1 MESPLNA
8 KVFNAKDFNAN
19 PTGDVQPRDDPFRTV
34 RLKRPLPTLLQL
46 VLFGGA
52 VGVACLPLN
61 RVDGWQAQLL
71 HGLPG
76 FNNQAWH
83 QGNLAQALAPLVVM
97 PLLLWLQAGHFKSGA
112 GSGIPQTIESMEQ
125 PGSASSLLGLKPTVQ
140 RLSLWTAASLALMPL
155 GREGPV
161 VQVGASVALAL
172 RSRFPR
178 LLAGFSETN
187 LVTIGAGAGLAG
199 GFNSPLMG
207 TVFVFEELT
216 GRFLPSVVWPAL
228 VVCVAAALVSNLTG
242 TPLFILL
249 VMQAPEADW
258 VQLEL
263 ALPLG
268 LAGGWL
274 GGLFAKLLFETTA
287 WLRPKVN
294 GRPLAWGLALGG
306 CLALIAVL
314 SGGLSGGDGE
324 ALMGHL
330 LGDGGS
336 LPVPGSPIDVLGWL
350 LLLAARIVAPV
361 LALGAGIPGGL
372 IDPAFAIG
380 AVFGSGS
387 LELLGGNGQL
397 GLALG
402 MAAGLAGAT
411 QLPLMTILFSL
422 RMMGDQQWL
431 FGMLLSAVIG
441 AVIGRKIQPE
451 PIYHAL
457 WGLGKKPIKSPAP

>member
-1 MESPLNA
+1 METLLNTSA
-8 KVFNAKDFNAN
+8 GPEAASEDGQA
-19 PTGDVQPRDDPFRTV
+19 QDDPFRTV
-34 RLKRPLPTLLQL
+34 RLKRPLATLLQL
-46 VLFGGA
+46 VLFGVA

-61 RVDGWQAQLL
+61 MIDGWQDQLL

-76 FNNQAWH
+76 FNNQPWH
-83 QGNLAQALAPLVVM
+83 LGNLAQSLAPVVVM
-97 PLLLWLQAGHFKSGA
+97 PVLLWLQAGRFKSGA
-112 GSGIPQTIESMEQ
+112 GSGIPQTIESIEE
-125 PGSASSLLGLKPTVQ
+125 PSSASTLLGLKPTFQ

-172 RSRFPR
+172 RKRFPR

-187 LVTIGAGAGLAG
+187 LVTIGAVAGLAG

-228 VVCVAAALVSNLTG
+228 VVCLAAALFSNLTG
-242 TPLFILL
+242 TPVFILGL
-249 VMQAPEADW
+249 MQAPEAEW
-258 VQLEL
+258 VQLVL
-263 ALPLG
+263 ALPVG
-268 LAGGWL
+268 LVGGWL
-274 GGLFAKLLFETTA
+274 GGLFARLLFVVTG

-294 GRPLAWGLALGG
+294 RRPLAWGVALGG

-314 SGGLSGGDGE
+314 SGGLSSGDGE

-330 LGDGGS
+330 LADGGS
-336 LPVPGSPIDVLGWL
+336 LPVPGSPIDLIGWL
-350 LLLAARIVAPV
+350 LLLAARVVAPV

-411 QLPLMTILFSL
+411 QLPLITILFSL

-457 WGLGKKPIKSPAP
+457 WGLGKKPIKSPVP